1 MEPQSLSATATSPST
16 SPAAIDPDY
25 EPLHEQIRSAMQRL
39 GVPGIAVGILHE
51 GKEHTAGF
59 GVTNVDHPSP
69 VSAETLFQIGSI
81 TKTVT
86 ATAIMRL
93 VEAGTLDLDT
103 PIRRYLSDLRL
114 ADESVAV
121 HVTLRHLLTHTA
133 GWEGDFALTL
143 NTGRGDDALARF
155 IARLPEAEQLTPL
168 GELWSYNNAGFYLA
182 GRVIEAVT
190 GKPYESAAKEL
201 VLSPLGTTH
210 AFFFPEEVM
219 LHSFAVGHN
228 VVGERAE
235 VARPWPIPRNANAAG
250 GITTSVGD
258 LLRYARF
265 AMGDGTAANGMR
277 ILSRASLDLMRTPMV
292 PADEGRRVG
301 LAWFIQEIDGV
312 RVIGH
317 GGGTIGQIAT
327 FQFAPARGFAL
338 TILTNA
344 NRGGDLTLEVTKW
357 ALKHYLG
364 IVEPERAH
372 QARTPEQLA
381 EYAGRYASTLTN
393 VELDVRDGQLIL
405 QRKDSDKVRDL
416 LENPPPPEPPSPVA
430 FYGPDQIVGMEGPLK
445 DLTAEFLCH
454 ADGSIAWLRLGGRLF
469 RRREA

>member
-1 MEPQSLSATATSPST
+1 MEPQSPSAIATPPSAIE
-16 SPAAIDPDY
+16 PAF
-25 EPLHEQIRSAMQRL
+25 EPLHEQIRAAMQRL
-39 GVPGIAVGILHE
+39 GVPGVAVGILHE
-51 GKEHTAGF
+51 GTEHTAGF
-59 GVTNVDHPSP
+59 GVTNVDHPSS

-93 VEAGTLDLDT
+93 VEAGKLDLDT
-103 PIRRYLSDLRL
+103 PIRSYLPDLRL

-201 VLSPLGTTH
+201 VLSPLAMTH

-219 LHSFAVGHN
+219 LHRFAVGHN

-265 AMGDGTAANGMR
+265 AMGEGTAADGSR
-277 ILSRASLDLMRTPMV
+277 ILSRVSLDLMRTPTV
-292 PADEGRRVG
+292 PADDGRRVG
-301 LAWFIQEIDGV
+301 LAWFIQEIGGV

-317 GGGTIGQIAT
+317 GGGTIGQIST
-327 FQFAPARGFAL
+327 LQFAPARGFAL

-344 NRGGDLTLEVTKW
+344 NRGGDLTLEVSRW

-364 IVEPERAH
+364 IAEPERAH
-372 QARTPEQLA
+372 QVRTPEQLA
-381 EYAGRYASTLTN
+381 KYAGRYASTLTK

-405 QRKDSDKVRDL
+405 QRRDSDKVRDL

-445 DLTAEFLCH
+445 DLTAEFLRH